1 MQNFIKK
8 ILIVLVATILFTSF
22 ISFNNGN
29 NSNQNSLSEVIKD
42 FEDDVEAGIIIED
55 GIINENNDYIDESGN
70 RLSEAATSIGGVIV
84 SIITK
89 ILEFFA
95 NLFGS
100 LLS

>member
-70 RLSEAATSIGGVIV
+70 RLSDAATSIGGFIV